1 MNALER
7 KLKLSVVI
15 EPDFVLVR
23 DDNIVQVEL
32 EDRTVLFSMRAGL
45 CFELNPVASKI
56 WRLLAVRCPVSRVIE
71 SLARDY
77 AAETD
82 VVQRDVRG
90 FLQELAENGLVRV
103 LRAEPQ

>member
-7 KLKLSVVI
+7 KLQLLVVI
-15 EPDFVLVR
+15 EPNLVLVR
-23 DDNIVQVEL
+23 DDNIVQAEL
-32 EDRTVLFSMRAGL
+32 EDRTVLFSMRGGL

-56 WRLLAVRCPVSRVIE
+56 WRLLAVPSTVDRLVKF
-71 SLARDY
+71 LARDY

-82 VVQRDVRG
+82 VVQRDVCG

>member
-1 MNALER
+1 MNALEQ
-7 KLKLSVVI
+7 KPQLSVVI
-15 EPDFVLVR
+15 EPDLVLVR
-23 DDNIVQVEL
+23 DDNIVQAEL
-32 EDRTVLFSMRAGL
+32 EDRTVLFSTRAGL

-56 WRLLAVRCPVSRVIE
+56 WRLLAVRCPVSSVIE

-90 FLQELAENGLVRV
+90 FLQELAVNGLVRV